1 MSRRA
6 RSIKFEMVICCGV
19 FLLLLFATGGSGVFG
34 LSRLGS
40 ILKESNSG
48 GMASFQDLLEIRTA
62 QIDVWLQLRRIEL
75 AQNSEEAATSIGTIH
90 SDEERLEKAWKSF
103 SGRMSGDSDR
113 KIATVTG
120 EYVTE
125 FERLIRQIE
134 NALASSDVRSAR
146 SMEKALEI
154 MTKKL
159 NQSLDA
165 GVEAA
170 ASQAKMSVAD
180 GESTCGLVRR
190 AICIL
195 LFVSVLIGAVI
206 TRYMMK
212 NILGPLGTAVVVADE
227 IAEGKL
233 GNSIPAA
240 SRNELGHLLESL
252 RKMDCHLS
260 EIAREIQGAS
270 VLVEGTSREIAAG
283 NIDLSARTEEQ
294 VASLEETA
302 ANMMQLTE
310 TVRHNAD
317 NARHASGLAAQAT
330 SLADTG
336 NEAVRE
342 MVATIERISAGSGKI
357 SEITSTIEGIAF
369 QTNILALNA
378 AVEAARAGQLGRGF
392 SVVAAKVRSLA
403 QHASAA
409 AKEINDL
416 IGASVTLIRTS
427 DKQAVEVGEIMSD
440 VKRAIK
446 QVSDIVGEIAVASDE
461 QSHGI
466 EQIGQAVVQMDHV
479 TQQNAVL
486 VQQASAAAHSLEGQA
501 RNLDRAASV
510 FQVS

>member
-1 MSRRA
+1 M
-6 RSIKFEMVICCGV
+6 
-19 FLLLLFATGGSGVFG
+19 
-34 LSRLGS
+34 
-40 ILKESNSG
+40 
-48 GMASFQDLLEIRTA
+48 
-62 QIDVWLQLRRIEL
+62 
-75 AQNSEEAATSIGTIH
+75 
-90 SDEERLEKAWKSF
+90 
-103 SGRMSGDSDR
+103 
-113 KIATVTG
+113 
-120 EYVTE
+120 
-125 FERLIRQIE
+125 
-134 NALASSDVRSAR
+134 
-146 SMEKALEI
+146 
-154 MTKKL
+154 
-159 NQSLDA
+159 
-165 GVEAA
+165 
-170 ASQAKMSVAD
+170 
-180 GESTCGLVRR
+180 
-190 AICIL
+190 
-195 LFVSVLIGAVI
+195 
-206 TRYMMK
+206 
-212 NILGPLGTAVVVADE
+212 
-227 IAEGKL
+227 
-233 GNSIPAA
+233 
-240 SRNELGHLLESL
+240 
-252 RKMDCHLS
+252 
-260 EIAREIQGAS
+260 
-270 VLVEGTSREIAAG
+270 VEGTSREIAAG

-392 SVVAAKVRSLA
+392 SVVAAEVRSLA

-486 VQQASAAAHSLEGQA
+486 VQPASAAAHSLEGQA

>member
-1 MSRRA
+1 M
-6 RSIKFEMVICCGV
+6 
-19 FLLLLFATGGSGVFG
+19 FATGDSGVFG
-34 LSRLGS
+34 VSRLGA
-40 ILKESNSG
+40 ILKELNSG
-48 GMASFQDLLEIRTA
+48 GTASFQDLLEIRTA

-75 AQNSEEAATSIGTIH
+75 AQNSEEAVMSIGTIR

-103 SGRMSGDSDR
+103 SGRMSSDSDR
-113 KIATVTG
+113 KIAIVTG

-134 NALASSDVRSAR
+134 NALASSDVSSAR

-154 MTKKL
+154 VTKKL

-180 GESTCGLVRR
+180 GESTFGLVRR

-227 IAEGKL
+227 IAGGKL

-252 RKMDCHLS
+252 RKMDCQLS

-294 VASLEETA
+294 AASLQETA

-310 TVRHNAD
+310 TMRHNAD

-392 SVVAAKVRSLA
+392 SVVAAEVRSLA

-416 IGASVTLIRTS
+416 IGASVSLIRAS
-427 DKQAVEVGEIMSD
+427 DKQAVEVGEVMSD

-466 EQIGQAVVQMDHV
+466 EQISQAVVQMDHV